1 MDRRSLLK
9 TMLLGAT
16 ATSAGARN
24 LAAQSAP
31 VTIALVAPLSG
42 PYAKQGDLM
51 LKGAQFAVD
60 QINREGG
67 VAALGGAKMQLVV
80 ADAGDTVERAKAATE
95 RLVSQNENLSG
106 GVGAYASSFT
116 LAATEASER
125 ASLPWIT
132 NSVADQ
138 IVGRGFK
145 FVFQTSPAAS
155 RLARDTIPTMLGL
168 GQAATG
174 KRPATV
180 GFILDNTAYSG
191 SFAKPVR
198 DGEIADLKLVLDE
211 TVTPPVSDATSVVQK
226 LRSAR
231 PDFAMLLLSTT
242 NDNKLLLEKLSEFN
256 LGRARLPLVAVGSQA
271 GSSDLKNLLSNEVLE
286 GFYVIVVNWG
296 SKRTQAVADEF
307 KRRTGEPWM
316 TQDSIDCYAAIHLFK
331 TAAEAAKSADRRA
344 VAEALRRMNLR
355 DGPAG
360 LYPGGHVQFDDAG
373 RMINPGIIVLQ
384 WQKGEPVPVFPASV
398 AIAQPVWGGR

>member
-1 MDRRSLLK
+1 MDRRSILK

-16 ATSAGARN
+16 ATSAGTRS
-24 LAAQSAP
+24 LMAQPAP

-67 VAALGGAKMQLVV
+67 VAALGGARMQLAV
-80 ADAGDTVERAKAATE
+80 ADAGDTVERVKAATE
-95 RLVSQNENLSG
+95 RVVSRNESLSG
-106 GVGAYASSFT
+106 GTGAFASSFT

-132 NSVADQ
+132 NSIADQ
-138 IVGRGFK
+138 VGGRGFR
-145 FVFQTSPAAS
+145 FVFQTSPTAG
-155 RLARDTIPTMLGL
+155 RIARETIPTMLGL

-180 GFILDNTAYSG
+180 GLIVDNTASSG
-191 SFAKPVR
+191 AFAKPFR
-198 DGEIADLKLVLDE
+198 EGEIADLRLVLDE
-211 TVTPPVSDATSVVQK
+211 TVTPPISDATSVVQK

-231 PDFAMLLLSTT
+231 PDFAMVLLSTT

-271 GSSDLKNLLSNEVLE
+271 GSSDLRNLLSNELLE
-286 GFYVIVVNWG
+286 GLYVIVVNWG

-307 KRRTGEPWM
+307 KRHTGEPWM
-316 TQDSIDCYAAIHLFK
+316 TQDSIDSYGAIHLFR
-331 TAAEAAKSADRRA
+331 TAVESARSADRRA
-344 VAEALRRMNLR
+344 VAEALRRMDLS
-355 DGPAG
+355 DGPAA
-360 LYPGGHVQFDDAG
+360 LYPGGRVQFDETG
-373 RMINPGIIVLQ
+373 RMTAPGIMVLQ
-384 WQKGEPVPVFPASV
+384 WQRGEPVPVFPASV
-398 AIAQPVWGGR
+398 ATAQPIWGGR